1 MATPLIL
8 FLSRRYIDN
17 DQKSQK
23 KGSQLKIPAE
33 DCRPKGLAKA
43 DININI
49 DNKYKGYIF
58 FANRDLNPCKDE
70 PQIQA
75 KKIKKGPI

>member
-1 MATPLIL
+1 
-8 FLSRRYIDN
+8 LSRRYIDK
-17 DQKSQK
+17 DQNSQK
-23 KGSQLKIPAE
+23 KGSQLKTPAQ
-33 DCRPKGLAKA
+33 DRRPKGLAKA
-43 DININI
+43 DININT

-75 KKIKKGPI
+75 KKIKKGPM